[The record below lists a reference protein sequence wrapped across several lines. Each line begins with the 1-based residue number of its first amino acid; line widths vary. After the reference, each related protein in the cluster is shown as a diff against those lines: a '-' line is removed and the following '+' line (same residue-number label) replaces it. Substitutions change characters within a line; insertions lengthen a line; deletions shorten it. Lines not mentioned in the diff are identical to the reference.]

1 MYIYVYIRRGDGE
14 QASSGTEHTMATGT
28 PYNLNPPLGS
38 GFQDRKGAWCS
49 NCPPT
54 PYPYTLPLHPTP
66 TPYPYTL
73 PLHPTLTP
81 YPYTL
86 HAHPTKH

>member
-1 MYIYVYIRRGDGE
+1 
-14 QASSGTEHTMATGT
+14 MATGT
-28 PYNLNPPLGS
+28 PYTLKPPSGS

-49 NCPPT
+49 NCPP
-54 PYPYTLPLHPTP
+54 YTLPLHPTL

-81 YPYTL
+81 YTRILPNTEEGFGCRVPSFFWDR
-86 HAHPTKH
+86 AHHGIRHTTPTIV